1 MVISTYSGPEHY
13 SDYSFRESSWY
24 FGTKG
29 NLTFFTFKI
38 FFRSS
43 ANSLYCFLFCTTTT
57 VLRSL
62 CSVLHIYSTNNY
74 YKFDYNQ
81 IYPNNLKS
89 FEGFNDKLS
98 VVSLFIFARNELSS
112 FDMQNKFEITE
123 NKNVVHK

>member
-1 MVISTYSGPEHY
+1 MVISTYSCPEHY

-43 ANSLYCFLFCTTTT
+43 ANSLYCFLFCITTT

-62 CSVLHIYSTNNY
+62 CSVLHIYLTNNY

-81 IYPNNLKS
+81 IYPNDLNL
-89 FEGFNDKLS
+89 FEAFYDKLS
-98 VVSLFIFARNELSS
+98 AVSRIIFDLNELSS
-112 FDMQNKFEITE
+112 LNMQNRFKITE
-123 NKNVVHK
+123 NKNVVQK

>member
-13 SDYSFRESSWY
+13 PDYSFRESSWY

-29 NLTFFTFKI
+29 NFTFFTFKI

-43 ANSLYCFLFCTTTT
+43 ANSLYCFLFWITTT

-81 IYPNNLKS
+81 IYPNDLNW
-89 FEGFNDKLS
+89 FEDFNDELS
-98 VVSLFIFARNELSS
+98 AVSPFVFIWNELSS
-112 FDMQNKFEITE
+112 SDMQNKFEAAE
-123 NKNVVHK
+123 NKNFVQM